1 MKDNQA
7 NALVKEEEIKTLRV
21 ELLDWVNRWRELKLR
36 KDKYKA
42 DMKFVIVTNEQLLK
56 QVERQKLNILEL
68 KAKLYEARR
77 AIKLQ
82 ITTLQLFYFSYS
94 LYVSFLTGNSIF

>member
-1 MKDNQA
+1 MKDHQA

-36 KDKYKA
+36 KEKYKSV
-42 DMKFVIVTNEQLLK
+42 KNFVIITNEQFLK
-56 QVERQKLNILEL
+56 QAERQRLKILEL

-82 ITTLQLFYFSYS
+82 IVT
-94 LYVSFLTGNSIF
+94 

>member
-1 MKDNQA
+1 MQRALNRIFGSKITQLRAEVKDHQT

-36 KDKYKA
+36 KEKYIAARKS
-42 DMKFVIVTNEQLLK
+42 VIITNAQLLK
-56 QVERQKLNILEL
+56 QAERQRLKILEL
-68 KAKLYEARR
+68 KAKLSEARR

-82 ITTLQLFYFSYS
+82 IAT
-94 LYVSFLTGNSIF
+94 